1 MTREEQ
7 IVKRAEEVTSRF
19 SYRNGYSTAKDAF
32 IEGAKW
38 ADANQPSPWISVEER
53 LPEPEK
59 EVIIL
64 NKRKHTDIDFLT
76 DDFEGGYYWW
86 KSDES
91 IFCEDDEIT
100 HWMPIPELKQ
110 QDIASEV
117 IAYQQEEEEIKRL
130 IDEYSEKFP
139 QGGIGGPLQTNTGE
153 MILSKEECE
162 KIRTAVLENKPEV
175 VEAIVVDHA
184 IEFLSKKIRQ

>member
-1 MTREEQ
+1 MNYDSYKEWAICACNGIIDDCNRMTSGNYMHN
-7 IVKRAEEVTSRF
+7 INAVKM
-19 SYRNGYSTAKDAF
+19 TAKMIRDNCLPHLF
-32 IEGAKW
+32 ETP
-38 ADANQPSPWISVEER
+38 QSPWISVKER

-100 HWMPIPELKQ
+100 HWMPIPKL
-110 QDIASEV
+110 
-117 IAYQQEEEEIKRL
+117 QEE
-130 IDEYSEKFP
+130 
-139 QGGIGGPLQTNTGE
+139 
-153 MILSKEECE
+153 
-162 KIRTAVLENKPEV
+162 
-175 VEAIVVDHA
+175 
-184 IEFLSKKIRQ
+184 